1 MMNCLRCR
9 SEKMKPDG
17 GYEICER
24 CGAQHW
30 VGLPKKHTE
39 KQPRE
44 LPTEEDMINCP
55 RGT

>member
-1 MMNCLRCR
+1 MSCKRCG
-9 SEKMKPDG
+9 SEKVKPDG